1 MTGKYCKGTSFFVA
15 QEYYSPVNILYAG
28 GQRVY
33 SKNDAGLLQLSFYSN
48 KTVDLLE
55 DFYSLLN
62 NNSCYIQ
69 YNDAPHYVNFA
80 DGRTMFID
88 GGLFAANHY
97 RSMDD
102 DFGIL
107 PFPKYDEDDDYH
119 TTYNAVADL
128 GLIPITVSD
137 AERTGAIT
145 EALCAYG
152 SMRVVPAFYDT
163 ALKTKASRD
172 DDSEEMIDIIKNGL
186 VYDVGYLSGN
196 SGLGGRGVMHN
207 SATNVAS
214 YYAELEASELRKVAE
229 FNKNY
234 AGVE

>member
-1 MTGKYCKGTSFFVA
+1 
-15 QEYYSPVNILYAG
+15 
-28 GQRVY
+28 
-33 SKNDAGLLQLSFYSN
+33 
-48 KTVDLLE
+48 
-55 DFYSLLN
+55 
-62 NNSCYIQ
+62 
-69 YNDAPHYVNFA
+69 
-80 DGRTMFID
+80 MFID
-88 GGLFAANHY
+88 GGLFSATGY

-107 PFPKYDEDDDYH
+107 PFPKYDADDDYH

-137 AERTGAIT
+137 TERTGAIT

-152 SMRVVPAFYDT
+152 SMYVVPAFYET
-163 ALKTKASRD
+163 ALKTKSARD
-172 DDSEEMIDIIKNGL
+172 DESEEMMDIIKNGL

-196 SGLGGRGVMHN
+196 SSLGGRGPMSKSN
-207 SATNVAS
+207 ANVSSWYAS
-214 YYAELEASELRKVAE
+214 VESSELKKVAE